1 MTVQLAVRQLEIPEG
16 QRLRLHDLSWQEFE
30 AILGELGEHRA
41 SRIAY
46 FDGILEVRMPLPEHE
61 VDKELIGDIVKLI
74 LDTFGIE
81 FECFGSTTFKR
92 QEMKSGIEPDTC
104 FYIANHHRMVGK
116 RRLNLA
122 IDPPPDLSIEI
133 DVTSFTQLKAY
144 EALRVSE
151 LWCYSD
157 RNLSIYI
164 LQGDRYIDSEVS
176 PTFPNLKIT
185 EAIPR
190 FVEIALNQG
199 RRAAMRA
206 CRQWLTQ
213 SILI

>member
-30 AILGELGEHRA
+30 SILGELGEHRA

-74 LDTFGIE
+74 LDTLGVE

-92 QEMKSGIEPDTC
+92 QDMKSGIEPDTC
-104 FYIANHHRMVGK
+104 FYIANHYKMVGK
-116 RRLNLA
+116 RRLDLNV
-122 IDPPPDLSIEI
+122 DPPPDLSIEI
-133 DVTSFTQLKAY
+133 DVTSITQLKAY
-144 EALRVSE
+144 EALQVKE

-157 RNLSIYI
+157 RQLLIYI
-164 LQGDRYIDSEVS
+164 LQGDRYIATPMS

-185 EAIPR
+185 ESIPQ
-190 FVEIALNQG
+190 FVEIALHQG
-199 RRAAMRA
+199 RSFAMRA
-206 CRQWLTQ
+206 CRQWLQ
-213 SILI
+213 DAG

>member
-16 QRLRLHDLSWQEFE
+16 QRLRLHDLNWQEFE

-46 FDGILEVRMPLPEHE
+46 FDGTLEVRMPLPEHE

-74 LDTFGIE
+74 LDTFAIE

-122 IDPPPDLSIEI
+122 VDPPPDLSIEI

-144 EALRVSE
+144 EALQVAE

-157 RNLSIYI
+157 RKLSIYI

-176 PTFPNLKIT
+176 LTFPNLKIT
-185 EAIPR
+185 EAIPH
-190 FVEIALNQG
+190 FVAIALNQG

>member
-1 MTVQLAVRQLEIPEG
+1 M
-16 QRLRLHDLSWQEFE
+16 
-30 AILGELGEHRA
+30 
-41 SRIAY
+41 
-46 FDGILEVRMPLPEHE
+46 
-61 VDKELIGDIVKLI
+61 
-74 LDTFGIE
+74 E

-144 EALRVSE
+144 EALQVRE

-157 RNLSIYI
+157 RQLSIYI
-164 LQGDRYIDSEVS
+164 LQGDRYIQTEIS
-176 PTFPNLKIT
+176 PTFPSLKII
-185 EAIPR
+185 EAIPQ
-190 FVEIALNQG
+190 FVAIAINQG
-199 RRAAMRA
+199 RSAAMKA
-206 CRQWLTQ
+206 CRQWLIQET
-213 SILI
+213 I